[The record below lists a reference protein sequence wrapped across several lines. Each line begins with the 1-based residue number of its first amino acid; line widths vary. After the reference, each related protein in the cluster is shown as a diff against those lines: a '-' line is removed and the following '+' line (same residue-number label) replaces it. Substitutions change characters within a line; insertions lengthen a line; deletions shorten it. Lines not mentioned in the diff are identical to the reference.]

1 MLKKLIASILIIP
14 FLIVPLICC
23 CSQAQAASLGVGH
36 CDTDSDH
43 STSAH
48 HEDSKAADHSH
59 APCDCHSFS
68 AVGESLTIFQV
79 GFSLSKN
86 FFPDTAFIEPIS
98 VTLLKGSMN
107 LAYLGPPLGKA
118 STVPLYIQ
126 YHSLRI

>member
-48 HEDSKAADHSH
+48 HEDSKTADHSH
-59 APCDCHSFS
+59 APCDCHSLGT
-68 AVGESLTIFQV
+68 AAEKVATDKIIF
-79 GFSLSKN
+79 LSFQS
-86 FFPDTAFIEPIS
+86 FFPNVDLVALNRIVFS
-98 VTLLKGSMN
+98 KGSRS
-107 LAYLGPPLGKA
+107 LAYLGPPGKA
-118 STVPLYIQ
+118 FTVPLYTL